1 MEKINSFEWFEQLL
15 GFTEK
20 KWNYQ
25 METLPNFVLE
35 KAGNFET
42 KSIKELKENINL
54 TNKEKIKS
62 LRFIFRNKKT
72 KENEEFFDTS
82 ELQYNAQEGTLFQVA
97 SNFNCM
103 ELGSEFRSA
112 FSGKHITQLM
122 VDQTQGPS
130 AAGGAVYGTMLRISK
145 HKEKEIN
152 LLEDTPLK
160 PNNGKLYRTSEFP
173 NFDPDLI
180 KIGLHTNVG
189 ANFCRTDYKFE
200 YNPDNVKINQVYTST
215 CIYNNRSEKNNTL
228 AEILLTK
235 AYEGTYLAGITTGC
249 PKIVLTLIG
258 GGVFHNPMELI
269 IKSIIENHRKYSPYL
284 QKDCQTDVPI
294 YMGDIDKIIQLI
306 KRYSNENDNIILE
319 II

>member
-20 KWNYQ
+20 KWNYK

-35 KAGNFET
+35 QAGNFET

-54 TNKEKIKS
+54 TNKEKIKP
-62 LRFIFRNKKT
+62 LRFIFRKKKT
-72 KENEEFFDTS
+72 KENEGFFDTS

-145 HKEKEIN
+145 HKEKEITM
-152 LLEDTPLK
+152 LL
-160 PNNGKLYRTSEFP
+160 
-173 NFDPDLI
+173 
-180 KIGLHTNVG
+180 
-189 ANFCRTDYKFE
+189 
-200 YNPDNVKINQVYTST
+200 QV
-215 CIYNNRSEKNNTL
+215 
-228 AEILLTK
+228 
-235 AYEGTYLAGITTGC
+235 
-249 PKIVLTLIG
+249 
-258 GGVFHNPMELI
+258 HDELI
-269 IKSIIENHRKYSPYL
+269 FEVDENKVSDYAKIIKNLMENAYHF
-284 QKDCQTDVPI
+284 QVPI
-294 YMGDIDKIIQLI
+294 IAEASAGNNWNELEKISL
-306 KRYSNENDNIILE
+306 
-319 II
+319 